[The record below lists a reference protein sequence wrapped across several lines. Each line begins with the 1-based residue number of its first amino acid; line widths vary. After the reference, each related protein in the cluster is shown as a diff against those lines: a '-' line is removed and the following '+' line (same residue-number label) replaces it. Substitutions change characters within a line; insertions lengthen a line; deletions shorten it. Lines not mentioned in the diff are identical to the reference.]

1 MTDLNQ
7 LETVEPGADRASG
20 ADPQHACLTIAFHPD
35 TRRVGEHVSLSG
47 APVALCRT
55 EPSFRDGRGQVT
67 GPLACLNVSRRPIRL
82 LQEAD
87 ALLLEAGAHGTH
99 VRVDGDEF
107 VGSRRFSREELA
119 AGVVLELAHRVVL
132 LLHLRAAVSPSP
144 APLGLVGES
153 DALEGL
159 RAQIVQVAERGAPV
173 LLQGETGTGKELVA
187 RALHACGRGD
197 RRPFV
202 AVNLAAIPA
211 SVAAS
216 ELFGHA
222 AGAFTGAGTEHRGL
236 FEQADGGTLFLDE
249 VGAADPQLQ
258 GILLRVLDSGEFHP
272 LGARASRRVDVRVVA
287 ATDTDL
293 SEAVAAGRFRAPLFH
308 RLTGHVLRIPPL
320 RERRDDVGRL
330 LIHFLRLRLAEVGAS
345 GRLDEPENGVAPW
358 VPAELVARL
367 VRAPW
372 PGNVRELSNLAHRMV
387 AGYHDLDAVD
397 PAVFGGADS
406 EAPDGEARPAAGPIS
421 EEHLVET
428 MQACDFRIG
437 AAARRLGISRNA
449 LYALLQRSPRLRR
462 AKDLSAEEIACCRGT
477 CGDNPEAMARNLQVS
492 VRALKL
498 RLRELGRP

>member
-7 LETVEPGADRASG
+7 VETVEPGPDRASG
-20 ADPQHACLTIAFHPD
+20 AEPQHPCLTIAFHPD
-35 TRRVGEHVSLSG
+35 TRRVGEHLS
-47 APVALCRT
+47 PSVWPIDLCRT

-67 GPLACLNVSRRPIRL
+67 GPLACLNVSRKAIRL
-82 LQEAD
+82 RQEEGG
-87 ALLLEAGAHGTH
+87 LLLETGAHGTH
-99 VRVDGDEF
+99 VRVDGDDL
-107 VGSRRFSREELA
+107 VGPRRLSREELA
-119 AGVVLELAHRVVL
+119 AGVVLELAHRIVL
-132 LLHLRAAVSPSP
+132 LLHLRTAVPPSP

-153 DALEGL
+153 DALERL
-159 RAQIVQVAERGAPV
+159 RAQIVQVAERSAPV

-222 AGAFTGAGTEHRGL
+222 AGAFTGAGTEHCGL

-258 GILLRVLDSGEFHP
+258 GVLLRVLDSGEFHP
-272 LGARASRRVDVRVVA
+272 LGARVPRRVDVRVVA

-293 SEAVAAGRFRAPLFH
+293 AEAVAAGRFRAPLFH
-308 RLTGHVLRIPPL
+308 RLTGHVLRVPPL

-345 GRLDEPENGVAPW
+345 GRLDEPENGAAPW

-387 AGYHDLDAVD
+387 AGYHQLDAVNG
-397 PAVFGGADS
+397 AEFAGADS
-406 EAPDGEARPAAGPIS
+406 RAAGGEARPAAGPIS
-421 EEHLVET
+421 EERLVET

-437 AAARRLGISRNA
+437 ASARRLGISRNA
-449 LYALLQRSPRLRR
+449 LYALLERSPQLRR
-462 AKDLSAEEIACCRGT
+462 AKDLSAEEIARCREV
-477 CGDNPEAMARNLQVS
+477 CGDSPEAMARHLQVS

-498 RLRELGRP
+498 RLRGLGRS